1 MPDGPL
7 STLDYVYTPSEDVPR
22 DRDYFVNV
30 LGATAF
36 FAIDGMGTRVA
47 LVRFGDASPG
57 ILLAD
62 HLDGEVPVLVYRVA
76 DLDSAV
82 AELEGRGWRRGRMVE
97 LPPGPACSFTAPGG
111 QRIAIYEPSRLF
123 VVDSFAGRNDF

>member
-7 STLDYVYTPSEDVPR
+7 GTLDYLYTPSEDVPR

-30 LGATAF
+30 LGASPV

-47 LVRFGDASPG
+47 LVSFGEGSPG
-57 ILLAD
+57 ILLTD
-62 HLDGEVPVLVYRVA
+62 HLDGEAAVLVYRVA
-76 DLDSAV
+76 DLGSAV
-82 AELEGRGWRRGRMVE
+82 AELEARGWRRGRMVE

-123 VVDSFAGRNDF
+123 VVDSFAGRHDF